1 MCVCLCVF
9 TTEGVTTTSAE
20 SSDEDGKY
28 LGRCVSWIIHND
40 YDKRVVLL
48 GDMARIKCTLIVS
61 SMIGK
66 NITFASKSL

>member
-1 MCVCLCVF
+1 MN
-9 TTEGVTTTSAE
+9 
-20 SSDEDGKY
+20 
-28 LGRCVSWIIHND
+28 IHND

-48 GDMARIKCTLIVS
+48 GDMARIKCTVIVS